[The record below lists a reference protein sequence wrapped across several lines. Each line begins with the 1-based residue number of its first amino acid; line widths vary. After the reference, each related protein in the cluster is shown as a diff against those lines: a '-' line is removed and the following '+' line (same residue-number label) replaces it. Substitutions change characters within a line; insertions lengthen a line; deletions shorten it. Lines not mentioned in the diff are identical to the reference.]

1 MDRGAWRAT
10 LHGVAKS
17 QTRLS
22 MQARLLYKKSKPLF
36 PLCFRMIES
45 KQISL
50 GDFGHQC
57 ELLGMIKENLSMTTK
72 SGAQISVRIGT
83 LHFWKVCFRPLRFYE
98 RSTLVPALANWKKL
112 EEDFQ
117 FYEHRWKR
125 KWPFSV
131 SFVERESRYGGS
143 THLSRE
149 ARMAP
154 PPSFPGTYIQHLNI
168 TPPGLWM
175 CQWASVLCLNSFCV
189 FIGHVILCF
198 ISIYFVF
205 PMVIVSSIYIISA
218 YKWFQRSTLLS
229 ESRKNLYT
237 GMHMSLSWHYILPS
251 SFIKTFII

>member
-1 MDRGAWRAT
+1 M
-10 LHGVAKS
+10 L
-17 QTRLS
+17 
-22 MQARLLYKKSKPLF
+22 
-36 PLCFRMIES
+36 ES

-57 ELLGMIKENLSMTTK
+57 ELLGRIKENLSMTTK

-83 LHFWKVCFRPLRFYE
+83 FHFRKVCFRPLRFYE

-131 SFVERESRYGGS
+131 SFVEREKQVWRQHTPEQRSKNGTTPLLPWDLHSASQHHTPRALNVPVS
-143 THLSRE
+143 ICALSQFILSIYW
-149 ARMAP
+149 P
-154 PPSFPGTYIQHLNI
+154 CYFVLYLN
-168 TPPGLWM
+168 L
-175 CQWASVLCLNSFCV
+175 FCV
-189 FIGHVILCF
+189 SYGNCF
-198 ISIYFVF
+198 FNLYHFSLQ
-205 PMVIVSSIYIISA
+205 MVSKEHSS
-218 YKWFQRSTLLS
+218 FREQQ
-229 ESRKNLYT
+229 NLYT